1 MIFAKP
7 FDRLVLEA
15 RKTQTR
21 RPVKRTPD
29 GTTLPCRWKVGHDYA
44 IERPTGVPTDARIQI
59 TAVRDELL
67 GNIDYAGIRA
77 EGHKTRAAFADAW
90 MVQHDRD
97 WPPIEPCHRC
107 DGAGDQDCDHCY
119 ERDPATG
126 EIVGDHP
133 PGCTAC
139 PACRGT
145 GEQLVDVGDAD
156 VLDRFDHTHACTL
169 VWVVTFE
176 LADVGRYLT
185 PAARPAGS
193 VLGYTTNLRN
203 AMPDE
208 PEVIDGFTLR
218 RFADDAHER
227 HTSNPARREHLVKAK
242 SRSVA
247 NRIRQ
252 TMVAADRDGIDVLEH
267 LAEVERKLEEIDR
280 LRRAA

>member
-1 MIFAKP
+1 MIFHKP
-7 FDRLVLEA
+7 LDRLVLEA

-21 RPVKRTPD
+21 RPIKRAAD
-29 GTTLPCRWKVGHDYA
+29 GTLMPCRWKVGHDYA
-44 IERPTGVPTDARIQI
+44 VERPTGVPTDARIQI

-67 GNIDYAGIRA
+67 GDIDYHGIRA
-77 EGHKTRAAFADAW
+77 EGHKTRDEFADAW
-90 MVQHDRD
+90 LCQHDRA
-97 WPPIEPCHRC
+97 WPPVENCHAC
-107 DGAGDQDCDHCY
+107 DGDGTTDCDECWDGQVRVHLL
-119 ERDPATG
+119 DA
-126 EIVGDHP
+126 HP
-133 PGCTAC
+133 CQSCG
-139 PACRGT
+139 GT
-145 GEQLVDVGDAD
+145 GEQFAD
-156 VLDRFDHTHACTL
+156 IGYDDIIARFDDKHAQTR
-169 VWVVTFE
+169 VWVITFT

-208 PEVIDGFTLR
+208 PEVIDGTTLR
-218 RFADDAHER
+218 RYVGEAHDR
-227 HTSNPARREHLVKAK
+227 HTSNPDRREKVIKEK

-267 LAEVERKLEEIDR
+267 LAEVEAKLAEIDR